1 MQLDEELP
9 ESLEELEKEIEELE
23 KAEISPP
30 PEAAKKRKEPTAP
43 GEKKFSI
50 ASIFLGFFVLFG
62 VTFAMLYISISNLL
76 SLLDAET
83 ADATQQLILTVFLSL
98 AALPT
103 YPNVL
108 TQVITGNIGLSPPP
122 DITSGIVILALSII
136 TLVAYSATISSDPY
150 VLLVVVGIV
159 PYLLA
164 GLIAGIKNKDP
175 GYGFIAGFIIWIISL
190 IAAAM
195 VVYLFATAAFNIS
208 LDITTIFI
216 DLIQWSYMSA
226 MFLAMFGA
234 LGGATKKS

>member
-1 MQLDEELP
+1 MVHNMQLDEELP

-76 SLLDAET
+76 SLLGAGT
-83 ADATQQLILTVFLSL
+83 VDATQQLIFTIFLSL
-98 AALPT
+98 ATLPT

-122 DITSGIVILALSII
+122 DITSDIVILALSII

-164 GLIAGIKNKDP
+164 GLIAGIKNKELSVLQL
-175 GYGFIAGFIIWIISL
+175 YQASKI
-190 IAAAM
+190 
-195 VVYLFATAAFNIS
+195 LFFWMNNKTVSRMNGTVQIKAVPDKEGLKRHF
-208 LDITTIFI
+208 
-216 DLIQWSYMSA
+216 
-226 MFLAMFGA
+226 
-234 LGGATKKS
+234 KSF